1 MKTLLPTG
9 VRIAAALSLLLA
21 CGLANSATLVVTTTA
36 DPGSGTC
43 GTTCSVRDA
52 VNAAAPNDTLTFA
65 IPASD
70 PGCTAP
76 DICTIALDEPSGPL
90 VVNNPLTIDGS
101 AQRITIDG
109 KGATQ
114 LFTNYG
120 SGLLI
125 NELTLS
131 NGACIWNPN
140 VPNDLGARCAFAGGG
155 ILNTGVLTVTNSTFS
170 NNFGGLSFCGYPHR
184 CVDPVSGGA
193 IANTGSATITGS
205 TFVGNSVE
213 SGGEGAAIAS
223 FAGTFAVTNSTFYGN
238 SGNTTVFNGTNDGG
252 FGYTSQAGIFILT
265 NSTIGSASG
274 SGIGNQGIASQGGSL
289 TLSNT
294 IVAGSSGGSCAS
306 TPLQPYAPYTPI
318 TDAGGN
324 VSDDPSCGLTQA
336 TSLSGTNPNLGP
348 LQDNGGPT
356 QTMALP
362 GGSPAAASG
371 VAANCPST
379 DQRGVARPG
388 SGQNCSSGA
397 FQYVILTCPGAP
409 ASVGRAYGSGFAA
422 RGGVEPYTFATSSGS
437 LPPGLIL
444 DPATGAISGTPT
456 AVGVY
461 NFTGQVTDSVA
472 PTSETGTAACSIT
485 VSPPLA
491 QLTVN
496 PNNIFFGVLR
506 ILLLKSNTVTVVNT
520 GTVPVSIANVSIVPG
535 NPGSNRE
542 FLALNLCP
550 RSLGVRQ
557 TCRIAV
563 AFFGLSFGKQSAA
576 LEITSSASGSPQ
588 SIPLTAIVVR

>member
-1 MKTLLPTG
+1 MKTGLPTG
-9 VRIAAALSLLLA
+9 IRIAAALTLLLT
-21 CGLANSATLVVTTTA
+21 CGLAHSATLVVTTTA

-43 GTTCSVRDA
+43 GTTCALRDA
-52 VNAAAPNDTLTFA
+52 INAAAPNDTLTFA

-76 DICTIALDEPSGPL
+76 DICTIALDEPSGPV

-101 AQRITIDG
+101 AQHITIDG
-109 KGATQ
+109 KGLTQ
-114 LFTNYG
+114 LVANFG
-120 SGLLI
+120 SGLTI

-131 NGACIWNPN
+131 NGACIYNTAF
-140 VPNDLGARCAFAGGG
+140 PNDLGAHCGFAGGG
-155 ILNTGVLTVTNSTFS
+155 ILNGGVLTVTNSTFS
-170 NNFGGLSFCGYPHR
+170 NNFGGLSFCGYPHH

-193 IANTGSATITGS
+193 IANIGSATIIGS

-213 SGGEGAAIAS
+213 AGGEGAAIAS
-223 FAGTFAVTNSTFYGN
+223 FSGTLTVINSTFYGN
-238 SGNTTVFNGTNDGG
+238 SGNTTVFNGTNDAG
-252 FGYTSQAGIFILT
+252 FAYSSQAGSLILI
-265 NSTIGSASG
+265 NSTVGSASG
-274 SGIGNQGIASQGGSL
+274 ASVANQGIANQGGSL

-294 IVAGSSGGSCAS
+294 IVAGSSGGSCSS
-306 TPLQPYAPYTPI
+306 TPVQSAVPYTPI

-324 VSDDPSCGLTQA
+324 VSDDPSCGFTQA

-356 QTMALP
+356 QTMALS

-397 FQYVILTCPGAP
+397 FQSVVLTCPGAP
-409 ASVGRAYGSGFAA
+409 ARVGLAYGSGFAA
-422 RGGVEPYTFATSSGS
+422 KGGVSPYTFATSSGN

-444 DPATGAISGTPT
+444 DPATGAISGMPT

-461 NFTGQVTDSVA
+461 SFTGQVTDSVT
-472 PTSETGTAACSIT
+472 PTSETGTASCSIT
-485 VSPPLA
+485 ASPPLA

-506 ILLLKSNTVTVVNT
+506 ILSLKINTVTVVNT

-542 FLALNLCP
+542 FLPLNLCP
-550 RSLGVRQ
+550 TSLGVRQ
-557 TCRIAV
+557 SCRIAV
-563 AFFGLSFGKQSAA
+563 AFFALTLGNQSAA
-576 LEITSSASGSPQ
+576 LKITSSASGSPQ

>member
-1 MKTLLPTG
+1 
-9 VRIAAALSLLLA
+9 
-21 CGLANSATLVVTTTA
+21 LVVTTTA

-43 GTTCSVRDA
+43 GTTCALRDA
-52 VNAAAPNDTLTFA
+52 INAAAPNDTITFA

-76 DICTIALDEPSGPL
+76 NICTIPLDEVSGPL
-90 VVNNPLTIDGS
+90 VVQNPLTIDGTS
-101 AQRITIDG
+101 QRITIDG
-109 KGATQ
+109 QGHTQ
-114 LFTNYG
+114 LLGNFG
-120 SGLLI
+120 SGLTI

-131 NGACIWNPN
+131 NGECIYNTAF
-140 VPNDLGARCAFAGGG
+140 PNDLGAHCGFAGGG
-155 ILNTGVLTVTNSTFS
+155 ILNGGVLTVTNSTFS
-170 NNFGGLSFCGYPHR
+170 NNSGGVSFCDFPHH
-184 CVDPVSGGA
+184 CFDPVSGGA
-193 IANTGSATITGS
+193 IANTGTATIIGS

-213 SGGEGAAIAS
+213 AGAEGAAIAS
-223 FAGTFAVTNSTFYGN
+223 FSGTLTVINSTFSGN
-238 SGNTTVFNGTNDGG
+238 SGNTTVFNGTSDCC
-252 FGYTSQAGIFILT
+252 FMYQSQAGSLILT

-274 SGIGNQGIASQGGSL
+274 GGIANQGIATQGASL

-294 IVAGSSGGSCAS
+294 IVAGSTGGSCSS
-306 TPLQPYAPYTPI
+306 TPVQTVVPYTPI

-336 TSLSGTNPNLGP
+336 TSLSSTNPNLGP
-348 LQDNGGPT
+348 LHDNGGPT
-356 QTMALP
+356 QTMALL
-362 GGSPAAASG
+362 GNSPAAASG

-397 FQYVILTCPGAP
+397 FQSVVLTCPAAA
-409 ASVGRAYGSGFAA
+409 ASVGLTYGSGFAA
-422 RGGVEPYTFATSSGS
+422 KGGVSPYTFATSSGS

-444 DPATGAISGTPT
+444 DPATGGISGTPT

-461 NFTGQVTDSVA
+461 SFTGQVTDSVA
-472 PTSETGTAACSIT
+472 PTNETGTAACSIT

-506 ILLLKSNTVTVVNT
+506 ILSLKIETVTVVNT
-520 GTVPVSIANVSIVPG
+520 GAVPVSIANVSIVPG

-542 FLALNLCP
+542 FLALNVCP

-557 TCRIAV
+557 SCRIAV
-563 AFFGLSFGKQSAA
+563 AFFALSLGSQSAA
-576 LEITSSASGSPQ
+576 LKITSSASGSPL